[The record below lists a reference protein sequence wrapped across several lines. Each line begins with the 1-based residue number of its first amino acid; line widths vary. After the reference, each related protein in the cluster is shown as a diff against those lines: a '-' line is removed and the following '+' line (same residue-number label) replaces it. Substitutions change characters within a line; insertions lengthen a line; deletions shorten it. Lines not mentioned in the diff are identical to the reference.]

1 MPSRPVVALIALFWL
16 GTAAL
21 FLSREVLPKYLA
33 SAPPPY
39 QIDLVD
45 EATQQAPTRWLIT
58 PERRGSSGSL
68 STRMEYLAA
77 DDGFRFVNTY
87 SQLQLDTGL
96 QGLVIDVPSL
106 DTAVTV
112 TRAGQLR
119 AQRMQ
124 GELAVKAGPVELAR
138 AKAELDGAVAGG
150 VLRSHLTIHYPVNA
164 KSPVIDRDL
173 DPVAVE
179 SGQVLNPLMPVNR
192 LRDVRPGQ
200 TWVVRESNP
209 LGEAVSALMREF
221 VKDKGSKLLDG
232 VMGASGPREFLAEVA
247 RDPEWV
253 ERPKAEQVRCRR
265 IDYRS
270 ERGAARTWVSVEDG
284 RVMRQEATLGDI
296 VVRFERQD

>member
-16 GTAAL
+16 GTTGL

-45 EATQQAPTRWLIT
+45 EATQQAPTRWTIT
-58 PERRGSSGSL
+58 QNGVKLGTL

-96 QGLVIDVPSL
+96 QGLVIDVPAL

-119 AQRMQ
+119 GQRMQ

-138 AKAELDGAVAGG
+138 AKADLDGGVVGG
-150 VLRSHLTIHYPVNA
+150 VLRSRLTIHYPVNA

-209 LGEAVSALMREF
+209 LGEAVNALVKELL
-221 VKDKGSKLLDG
+221 KDKGSNLINGL
-232 VMGASGPREFLAEVA
+232 VGASGPREFLAEVA
-247 RDPEWV
+247 RDSEWV
-253 ERPKAEQVRCRR
+253 ERPRAEQARCWR

-270 ERGAARTWVSVEDG
+270 ERGAARTWVGLDDG